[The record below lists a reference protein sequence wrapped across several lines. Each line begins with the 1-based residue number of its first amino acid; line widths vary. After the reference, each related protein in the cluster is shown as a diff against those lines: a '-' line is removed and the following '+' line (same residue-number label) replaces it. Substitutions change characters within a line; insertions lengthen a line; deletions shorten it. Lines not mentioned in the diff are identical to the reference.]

1 MATHLV
7 VLRVA
12 VLQQSPADLFQLQ
25 LAETAADQF
34 EFLLGSAALSD

>member
-1 MATHLV
+1 V

-12 VLQQSPADLFQLQ
+12 VLQQSQADLFRLQ
-25 LAETAADQF
+25 LVETAADQF